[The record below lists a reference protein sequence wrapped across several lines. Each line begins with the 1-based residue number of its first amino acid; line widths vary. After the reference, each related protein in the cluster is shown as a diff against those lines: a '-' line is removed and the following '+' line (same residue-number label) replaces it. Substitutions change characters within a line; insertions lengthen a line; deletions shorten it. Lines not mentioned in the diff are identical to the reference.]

1 MKKLL
6 LLLLLVLIR
15 ITGSAPAQTAKPY
28 NIVIKGGHVI
38 DPKNKMDAVMD
49 VAIKGGRIALI
60 AKNIDPKQAV
70 QVVNAQGFYVTP
82 GLIDIHV
89 HAFWGTN
96 HDQAYMNAPDGIPMD
111 GFTFRTGVTTVVDA
125 GSSGWRTF
133 PLFKKQTIDLSQTRV
148 LAFLNIVGE
157 GMRGGKYEQD
167 VSDMDAQK
175 TAEVA
180 KQYPDYIVG
189 VKLAHFNGHNWT
201 PTERAEEAGRL
212 AGIPIMVDFGSANPT
227 LPLQDLFLKY
237 FRPGDI
243 YTHCFGGSQAAGTP
257 SNPGGREAIVDQNGK
272 VKPFVIEAQKKG
284 VIFDV
289 GWGGTSFAFDQAI
302 PAIKSGF
309 LPEFIK
315 H

>member
-1 MKKLL
+1 MMKKVILVLFPMLL
-6 LLLLLVLIR
+6 L
-15 ITGSAPAQTAKPY
+15 ITSITKAQTPAPAKRY
-28 NIVIKGGHVI
+28 SIVIKGGHVI
-38 DPKNKMDAVMD
+38 DPKNKINGIMD
-49 VAIKGGRIALI
+49 VALQSGRVALI
-60 AKNIDPKQAV
+60 AQTIDAKQGT
-70 QVVNAQGFYVTP
+70 QVVNAEGLYVMP

-133 PLFKKQTIDLSQTRV
+133 PLFKKQTIDMSQTRV

-189 VKLAHFNGHNWT
+189 IKLAHFNGHDWT
-201 PTERAEEAGRL
+201 PTDRAEQAGKL
-212 AGIPIMVDFGSANPT
+212 ANIPIMVDFGGATPT
-227 LPLQDLFLKY
+227 LSLEELFLKK

-243 YTHCFGGSQAAGTP
+243 YTHCFGGEHNRWYTYESWWER
-257 SNPGGREAIVDQNGK
+257 SYCRRR
-272 VKPFVIEAQKKG
+272 
-284 VIFDV
+284 
-289 GWGGTSFAFDQAI
+289 
-302 PAIKSGF
+302 
-309 LPEFIK
+309 
-315 H
+315 